1 MVMAILAPWTAHF
14 ETKFDLESTNAGLRR
29 RLASAMLD
37 ADADTLEGLS
47 RLIRLQL
54 LARQGRDDALPP
66 PEVDDALPLLSPSD
80 GLLSPPL
87 DLVTLSLGWTR

>member
-1 MVMAILAPWTAHF
+1 MVLKILAPWLTRF

-47 RLIRLQL
+47 RFIRLQML
-54 LARQGRDDALPP
+54 VRQGRDDSN
-66 PEVDDALPLLSPSD
+66 ESTVNV
-80 GLLSPPL
+80 GQ
-87 DLVTLSLGWTR
+87 T